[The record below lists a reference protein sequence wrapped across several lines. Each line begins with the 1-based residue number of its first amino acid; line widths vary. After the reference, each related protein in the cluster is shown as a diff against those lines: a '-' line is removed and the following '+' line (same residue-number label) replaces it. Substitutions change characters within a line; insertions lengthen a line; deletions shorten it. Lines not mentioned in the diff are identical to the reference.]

1 MRKLARLAFRSLSL
15 VAELACAAGDFARL
29 ALRHHGSPPLGE
41 RALWLHRSSQS
52 VLRLLIPRIETEGP
66 CPRDGLL
73 VSNHLSYLDIL
84 VLAAIAPAV
93 FVSKS
98 EIRRWP
104 VFGWFAR
111 QAGTIF
117 IHRARRTEV
126 GRIGHEIRDVLR
138 QEQLV
143 VLFPEGTTSNGH
155 QILPFRSSLLEPV
168 CDSACQLTA
177 AYLEYSVLDG
187 AAPDNVCYW
196 DDMTFFPHLLRLMTK
211 EAVGVRVRF
220 AQVVRNSSNRKDLA
234 RQLHAEVV
242 RLKTTAPGEYHDA
255 RSRLQF

>member
-1 MRKLARLAFRSLSL
+1 MRKFARLVFRSLCL
-15 VAELACAAGDFARL
+15 VAKLAHAGGDYAWLTWRYGGL
-29 ALRHHGSPPLGE
+29 PPLGE
-41 RALWLHRSSQS
+41 RALWLHRVSQS
-52 VLRLLIPRIETEGP
+52 ILRLLIPRIETEGP
-66 CPRDGLL
+66 SPRIGLL

-98 EIRRWP
+98 EIKHWP

-111 QAGTIF
+111 MAGTIF
-117 IHRARRTEV
+117 VRRTRRTEV
-126 GRIGHEIRDVLR
+126 GRIGDEIRDVIR

-143 VLFPEGTTSNGH
+143 VLFPEGTTSNGQ

-168 CDSACQLTA
+168 CDSTCQLTA
-177 AYLEYSVLDG
+177 AYLEYSVTDG
-187 AAPDNVCYW
+187 TATDDVCYW

-211 EAVGVRVRF
+211 QQVTVRVRF
-220 AQVVRNSSNRKDLA
+220 AQVARNPSNRKDLA

-242 RLKTTAPGEYHDA
+242 RLKTSPAG
-255 RSRLQF
+255 